1 MGSYL
6 FRGPMRLAQATVVVA
21 GLLSIAAC
29 GSASGNANQGSTAT
43 GSAAGSLPAVV
54 NVVSSNPLVGSV
66 GAVGI
71 SANKGYELAAKEINE
86 SKFLGETKIAL
97 KTVDTGGNAQT
108 AASQVTQAI
117 ADKSVSAIFGS
128 VMSAEAVAQAPIAQK
143 SKAPIIFTQAGSNG
157 VVVGDYT
164 YRLTPLMTAYYPI
177 IKKFVREQNWKSL
190 GVLYTAASPTL
201 VAVAEQTIPAIAAEL
216 GIKITASVSTQATTQ
231 DFNAPVSNI
240 LKSNPDGVAIIQIG
254 AANPSAMKA
263 LRQAG
268 YKGAVV
274 GNSGAGFKSLAP
286 AGDDG
291 AGMAWPVDFSSMMAG
306 DAAKK
311 FVESYTAAYGETP
324 MNYAAESYDAMW
336 FLAKSLKAAGSADR
350 TKLQA
355 GMDEVA
361 AKPFTGAL
369 GENLNFKDRDL
380 EVPGVVVQW
389 DGTKEVFLY
398 PASDVK

>member
-1 MGSYL
+1 MASTV
-6 FRGPMRLAQATVVVA
+6 FRGPIRLGQAIGVVA

-29 GSASGNANQGSTAT
+29 GGSASENAGAASTAE
-43 GSAAGSLPAVV
+43 SLPAVV
-54 NVVSSNPLVGSV
+54 NVVSSNPLVGAV

-71 SANKGYELAAKEINE
+71 SANKGYELAAKEIND

-117 ADKSVSAIFGS
+117 ADKSISAIFGS
-128 VMSAEAVAQAPIAQK
+128 VLSGEALAQAPIAQK
-143 SKAPIIFTQAGSNG
+143 SKTPIVFTQAGSKG
-157 VVVGDYT
+157 VVIGEYT
-164 YRLTPLMTAYYPI
+164 YRLTPLMSAYYPI
-177 IKKFVREQNWKSL
+177 IKKFIQEQNWKSI

-201 VAVAEQTIPAIAAEL
+201 VAIGEETIPAIAAEL
-216 GIKITASVSTQATTQ
+216 GIKISASVSTQATTQ
-231 DFNAPVSNI
+231 DFNAPVANI

-254 AANPSAMKA
+254 AANPAAMKA

-268 YKGAVV
+268 YKGAVI

-291 AGMAWPVDFSSMMAG
+291 AGMAWPVDFSPMMEG
-306 DAAKK
+306 DGAKK
-311 FVESYTAAYGETP
+311 FVETYTAAYGETP
-324 MNYAAESYDAMW
+324 MNYAAEAYDAMW
-336 FLAKSLKAAGSADR
+336 FLARSLKEAGSADR

-355 GMDEVA
+355 GMDQVA

-369 GENLNFKDRDL
+369 GENLKFKDRDL
-380 EVPGVVVQW
+380 QVPGVVVQW
-389 DGTKEVFLY
+389 DGSKEIFLY

>member
-1 MGSYL
+1 MVSTV
-6 FRGPMRLAQATVVVA
+6 FRGPIRLGQAIALVA

-29 GSASGNANQGSTAT
+29 GGSASESAGAASTAE
-43 GSAAGSLPAVV
+43 SLPAVV
-54 NVVSSNPLVGSV
+54 NVVSSNPLVGAV

-71 SANKGYELAAKEINE
+71 SANKGYELAAKEIND

-117 ADKSVSAIFGS
+117 ADKSISAIFGS
-128 VMSAEAVAQAPIAQK
+128 VLSGEALAQAPIAQK
-143 SKAPIIFTQAGSNG
+143 SKTPIVFTQAGSKG
-157 VVVGDYT
+157 VVIGEYT
-164 YRLTPLMTAYYPI
+164 YRLTPLMSAYYPI
-177 IKKFVREQNWKSL
+177 IKKFIQEQNWKSI

-201 VAVAEQTIPAIAAEL
+201 VAIGEETIPAIAAEL
-216 GIKITASVSTQATTQ
+216 GIKISASVSTQATTQ
-231 DFNAPVSNI
+231 DFNAPVANI
-240 LKSNPDGVAIIQIG
+240 LKSNPDGVAIIQVG
-254 AANPSAMKA
+254 AANPAAMKA

-268 YKGAVV
+268 YKGAVI

-291 AGMAWPVDFSSMMAG
+291 AGMAWPVDFSPMMEG

-311 FVESYTAAYGETP
+311 FVETYTAAYGETP

-336 FLAKSLKAAGSADR
+336 FLARSLKEAGSADR
-350 TKLQA
+350 AKLQA
-355 GMDEVA
+355 GMDQVA

-380 EVPGVVVQW
+380 QVPGVVVQW
-389 DGTKEVFLY
+389 DGSKEIFLY